1 MYKSVQAKIALSACK
16 DKFLLDADNEPFD
29 RSSKLHGELAA
40 TYKGDADDFTTSLS
54 GSDIDLEWRIL
65 PAPEDA
71 ERLNQAAI
79 KYARE
84 KKFSQALESWKQ
96 AISLFHKDPDY
107 YYNSGLV
114 SFELR
119 DIKTGIE
126 QLSRVIEIC
135 PIYYKAYFVLGSI
148 YSRIRDFDKSKK
160 FLQEGLLLSKDYTL
174 GMINLGAV
182 YSILRQYDDAISVFE
197 KAIAAA
203 PREAKGYLGL
213 AKVYAALG
221 DFDNANRCFKA
232 VVKLDPNGKLGNIAR
247 RSLQH
252 VPSEAGSPDADRQ
265 GTLGGNP
272 EELYALG
279 YQHYIQG
286 NYPDAAL
293 AYSHYLAINNK
304 DGDVWASLAACQLRM
319 GNTDDAIESIK
330 KAVQL
335 QPAKASFYKQAAI
348 IYEACGRHQDV
359 HSAAR
364 KAIELGKRDSVL
376 LTLFGKSTITNGNI
390 QEGAKHLQEAIRL
403 NPNNLKARFHFAKAL
418 KSMGQLD
425 SAKQNFEEIL
435 WVKTESPLK
444 EEARKEI
451 QKLI

>member
-1 MYKSVQAKIALSACK
+1 MYKSIQAKIALSECK
-16 DKFLLDADNEPFD
+16 DKFSLDGDSEPFN

-40 TYKGDADDFTTSLS
+40 TYKGAADDFIISLS
-54 GSDIDLEWRIL
+54 GSDIKLEWRIL
-65 PAPEDA
+65 PAPADA

-84 KKFSQALESWKQ
+84 KKLSQALESWNQ
-96 AISLFHKDPDY
+96 AIGLFHKDPDY

-114 SFELR
+114 SFELK

-126 QLSRVIEIC
+126 QLSKVIEIC

-148 YSRIRDFDKSKK
+148 YSRIRNFDKSKN
-160 FLQEGLLLSKDYTL
+160 FLQEGLFLNKDYTL

-182 YSILRQYDDAISVFE
+182 YSILRQYNDAISIFE

-213 AKVYAALG
+213 GKVYAALG

-247 RSLQH
+247 RSLKH
-252 VPSEAGSPDADRQ
+252 VLPEIDSLSDNRQ
-265 GTLGGNP
+265 GTIDGNP
-272 EELYALG
+272 EEWYALG
-279 YQHYIQG
+279 YQHYIKG
-286 NYPDAAL
+286 NYQDAAK
-293 AYSHYLAINNK
+293 AYSRYLGINSK

-319 GNTDDAIESIK
+319 GNSDDAVESIK
-330 KAVQL
+330 RAVQL
-335 QPAKASFYKQAAI
+335 QPSKASFYKQAAI

-359 HSAAR
+359 NSAAR

-376 LTLFGKSTITNGNI
+376 LTLFGKSMITNGNI

-425 SAKQNFEEIL
+425 SARQNFEEIL

-451 QKLI
+451 QKLV